1 MRNGEIANIV
11 SPSDGRDFRWRSGGM
26 RREDEQRQDRK
37 RRNDTDVALVRQRE
51 DRLLFFHAVLVVSP
65 SGASR
70 TMTRSSF
77 AMSLSE
83 ICVAVDLASDQSVGR
98 VPDLSNS
105 HYYTED
111 KTRWTTN
118 LLIEILYSFVVF
130 CRKSSYTKVITFRA
144 RIREKMILLKYLKI

>member
-1 MRNGEIANIV
+1 M

-26 RREDEQRQDRK
+26 RREDEHRQDRK

-111 KTRWTTN
+111 KTRVN
-118 LLIEILYSFVVF
+118 NNPLKILYSFVVF

-144 RIREKMILLKYLKI
+144 RITGRK